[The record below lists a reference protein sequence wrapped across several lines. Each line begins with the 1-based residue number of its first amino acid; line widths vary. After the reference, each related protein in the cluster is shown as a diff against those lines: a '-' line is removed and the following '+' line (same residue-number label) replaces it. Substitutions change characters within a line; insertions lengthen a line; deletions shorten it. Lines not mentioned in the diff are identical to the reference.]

1 MNLVFLIKRVVA
13 IIVKPREEWCI
24 IKEELTTIEDL
35 FARYAVILAAV
46 PAAAGF
52 IGYSIF
58 GRPGLIGYVSIS
70 LKENLKWTIL
80 SYILSLA
87 SVFLLAYI
95 IDMLAPFFGAKRDLP
110 AAVKIVVYS
119 QTASWAAG
127 LLLVFP
133 QLALL
138 VVGASLY
145 SLYLLYTGMKSV
157 KEVPPDRL
165 TGYFAAAIFASI
177 VISMGILLVAGFILG
192 SAA

>member
-58 GRPGLIGYVSIS
+58 GRPGLIGYVPIS

>member
-1 MNLVFLIKRVVA
+1 MA

>member
-1 MNLVFLIKRVVA
+1 MA

-58 GRPGLIGYVSIS
+58 GRPGLTGYVPIS

-87 SVFLLAYI
+87 SVFFLAYI